1 MTKLLNQYIAYT
13 SLALCLLVSSPH
25 VMARGW
31 QLMAIPSE
39 DLVKESNIRIQAN
52 GIDWLNAEA
61 ISHFEAGIAH
71 GLRKDLNTLVMT
83 SEVLTDCTQQWCGR
97 ANLNGLAAEVR
108 AQKEDVQALVLYA
121 FTHDKNRALLNDATF
136 NKQNDEA
143 LLHFQIVDPLS
154 LALRFE
160 NQLSFNVDGQILRT
174 SLQGKP
180 ANDEIRIGE
189 VNSLSSSNALATNVF
204 NERLRAVGESLAQS
218 INAHLNERI
227 LPVTYQLIV
236 NGFKV
241 DELSGLSTYILSNS
255 PNSQLK
261 LLNSSQNNHL
271 LGYYQPLVST
281 EYELSTSLS
290 ASQYYQLLKQYFM
303 RQNIDTMIDYQHSNK
318 TLSLNRVGNPFM
330 PSLLSLIAGLLF
342 ISLCLAVLVRRQY
355 LQYYLHQY
363 SHNKQAQRWLG
374 TYEKAAF
381 PLYRLKQKWEA
392 QASYWLRV
400 QKDSEELAKQAKMHF
415 EAGDLITAKL
425 FVSKSLHINTD
436 NEQARAI
443 ALQIESYEKNTQL
456 LSENEQWIH
465 NKVAKAMNSYRQQ
478 QPIKA
483 LRRAYQA
490 RDKALQIK
498 DLKKQAKAIKK
509 LINKIKAEFVTQAP
523 ALMLNCSSDRNNYLV
538 CQNETVQI
546 GRLPNKTD
554 TLWISNQDS
563 VFYVNHKSVSRL
575 GQQCQIERK
584 ADGFYLQDMGSKNG
598 SIVNGE
604 HCLEKQ
610 LYPLDDKDEIQLG
623 AQAKS
628 TAVVLNVSISE
639 SKRMLQLSFSQKS
652 TALLDKKELNKIWPD
667 NTLATRTS
675 LVCTD
680 KLCFI
685 LFDTLTRKMN
695 LRYYADIDTQT
706 VLDKIQADNN
716 ANDGQAMIGLFK
728 VKLGDKASISPV
740 DRQYSLQ
747 IDDIPLIGE
756 VPLIF
761 PCNLQY
767 TDNSG
772 VVVSFQ
778 LSEYDST
785 AIRYAQ
791 ANLLESSI
799 SY

>member
-1 MTKLLNQYIAYT
+1 MTKMLNQYIAYIG
-13 SLALCLLVSSPH
+13 LALCLLVGSPH
-25 VMARGW
+25 AMAKGW

-39 DLVKESNIRIQAN
+39 DLVKNSNVTN
-52 GIDWLNAEA
+52 HTDSIDWLSKEA
-61 ISHFEAGIAH
+61 ISHFEEGIAH

-83 SEVLTDCTQQWCGR
+83 SEVFTDCTEQWCGETD
-97 ANLNGLAAEVR
+97 LNALSVAVR
-108 AQKEDVQALVLYA
+108 LQKEDVQAIVLYS
-121 FTHDKNRALLNDATF
+121 FTEDNRRSLSHNSPLK
-136 NKQNDEA
+136 KQSDEV

-160 NQLSFNVDGQILRT
+160 NQLSFKVNGQILRT
-174 SLQGKP
+174 SLQDGV
-180 ANDEIRIGE
+180 ANDEIKMGE
-189 VNSLSSSNALATNVF
+189 ANTLSSSNLLANNSFNV
-204 NERLRAVGESLAQS
+204 RLRALGESAAQL
-218 INAHLNERI
+218 INTHLNEQI
-227 LPVTYQLIV
+227 PSVSYQLIV

-261 LLNSSQNNHL
+261 LLNSKQNNRL

-303 RQNIDTMIDYQHSNK
+303 RQNIDTIIDYQHSNK

-342 ISLCLAVLVRRQY
+342 LALFLAVLVRRQY
-355 LQYYLHQY
+355 LQYYLIHY
-363 SHNKQAQRWLG
+363 SDKKQARRWLS
-374 TYEKAAF
+374 TYDKAAF
-381 PLYRLKQKWEA
+381 PLYRLKRKWEA
-392 QASYWLRV
+392 QAPYWLRV
-400 QKDSEELAKQAKMHF
+400 QKDSEEHAKQAKMHF
-415 EAGDLITAKL
+415 EAGDLTTAKL

-509 LINKIKAEFVTQAP
+509 LINKIKAEFVTEAP
-523 ALMLNCSSDRNNYLV
+523 ALMLNCSSDRMSYLV

-563 VFYVNHKSVSRL
+563 VFYINHKSVSRL

-610 LYPLDDKDEIQLG
+610 LYPLDDKDVIQLG
-623 AQAKS
+623 AHTQS
-628 TAVVLNVSISE
+628 TAVVLNVAVSE
-639 SKRMLQLSFSQKS
+639 CKRMLQLSFSQKS
-652 TALLDKKELNKIWPD
+652 SALLDKKELNKVWPD

-685 LFDTLTRKMN
+685 LFNTLTRKMS
-695 LRYYADIDTQT
+695 LRYYPDIDTQA
-706 VLDKIQADNN
+706 VLDKIQDDN
-716 ANDGQAMIGLFK
+716 NDGQVMIGLFK

-740 DRQYSLQ
+740 DRRYLLQ

-767 TDNSG
+767 TDSNG
-772 VVVSFQ
+772 IAVSFQ

-799 SY
+799 SH